1 MTLAY
6 MQYVTF
12 YNSLMKHPTSLLYFT
27 IDPTFLTDEPSNR
40 EVLFL
45 YLSHY
50 LFIFLA
56 CFNFK
61 KKKTAMDP
69 VFFPQEQSGRV
80 CSHLDLP
87 DIQSC
92 RLRSLFHWRYAEH
105 HNATVLPQVIY
116 LFYLV
121 KCVRGVTLDVL
132 WLLHVKSPL
141 L

>member
-56 CFNFK
+56 CFNLK
-61 KKKTAMDP
+61 KKENSNGSCI
-69 VFFPQEQSGRV
+69 FPPG
-80 CSHLDLP
+80 
-87 DIQSC
+87 
-92 RLRSLFHWRYAEH
+92 AE
-105 HNATVLPQVIY
+105 
-116 LFYLV
+116 
-121 KCVRGVTLDVL
+121 
-132 WLLHVKSPL
+132 W
-141 L
+141 